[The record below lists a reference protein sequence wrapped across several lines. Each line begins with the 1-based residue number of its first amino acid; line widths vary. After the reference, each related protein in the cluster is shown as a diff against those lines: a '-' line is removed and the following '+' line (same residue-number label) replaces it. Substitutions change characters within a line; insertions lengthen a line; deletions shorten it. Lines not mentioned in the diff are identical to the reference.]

1 MKRLFAILMLTT
13 VAMLAQKAV
22 DPNAP
27 RADLF
32 RDPHRRITNPSS
44 GELVKADLRP
54 LFAWYQNRRG
64 KRPMEVWNRF
74 VLTTM
79 ERSGD
84 GLLVSNSLDQKVFLL
99 RNYPYAVP
107 KNTVIHA
114 FAVAL
119 TDLHTYKDASGAEHT
134 VHVYD
139 YGIPYNPAAEK
150 KGAAPK
156 KESGAAPK
164 K

>member
-84 GLLVSNSLDQKVFLL
+84 GLMVSNSLDQKVFLL